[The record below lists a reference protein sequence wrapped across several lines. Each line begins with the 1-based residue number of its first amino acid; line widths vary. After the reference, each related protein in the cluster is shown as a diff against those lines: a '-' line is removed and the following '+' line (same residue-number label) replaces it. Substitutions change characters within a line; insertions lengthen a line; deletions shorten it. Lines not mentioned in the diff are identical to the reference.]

1 MPPVSWADHN
11 TKAGCIA
18 LVFEESIP
26 VNADVNTIP
35 LALRFDWAIP
45 GKTTKFAANQM
56 DTTNSVVCDG
66 YA

>member
-35 LALRFDWAIP
+35 LALWFDWAIP
-45 GKTTKFAANQM
+45 GKTTKFTVQSN
-56 DTTNSVVCDG
+56 G
-66 YA
+66 YCEFSRL